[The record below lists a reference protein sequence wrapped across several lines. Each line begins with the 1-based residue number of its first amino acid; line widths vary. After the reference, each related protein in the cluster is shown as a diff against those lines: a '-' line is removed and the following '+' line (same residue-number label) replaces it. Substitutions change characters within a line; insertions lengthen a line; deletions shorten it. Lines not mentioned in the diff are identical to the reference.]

1 MGIILTQ
8 RIVLARYRCV
18 IEEVCY
24 NDLMELEV
32 VFQIAVLIMSV
43 VIHEVAHGY
52 TAYLLGD
59 PTAKYEGRL
68 TLNPLKHLDI
78 VGSIIVPLVSYY
90 LGGFIFGWA
99 KPVPYNPYNLQPG
112 RWSEAKV
119 ALAGP
124 ASNILLALIF
134 GIFLRFGLSEGF
146 LSSPAIHITSLIVF
160 INILLAIFNL
170 VPLPP
175 LDGSKLLFAL
185 FPEKMF
191 QIRQTFER
199 FGFMFVIIFIFFFW
213 QLVSPLI
220 GVIFTL
226 FTGLAL

>member
-1 MGIILTQ
+1 MQ
-8 RIVLARYRCV
+8 
-18 IEEVCY
+18 
-24 NDLMELEV
+24 LEV

-43 VIHEVAHGY
+43 VIHEVSHGY
-52 TAYLLGD
+52 AAYLLGD

-68 TLNPLKHLDI
+68 TLNPLKHLDM
-78 VGSIIVPLVSYY
+78 VGSVIVPLVSYY

-99 KPVPYNPYNLQPG
+99 KPVPYNPYNLRPG

-124 ASNILLALIF
+124 ASNLALALIF
-134 GIFLRFGLSEGF
+134 GLFLRIGLSSGS
-146 LSSPAIHITSLIVF
+146 LSDPIIHITGLVVF

-185 FPEKMF
+185 FPEKTQQF
-191 QIRQTFER
+191 RRTFEQY
-199 FGFMFVIIFIFFFW
+199 GFLFVLIFIFFFW
-213 QLVSPLI
+213 QLVSPVIAWIFSLI
-220 GVIFTL
+220 
-226 FTGLAL
+226 TGLYL